1 MHNEMLLKKLS
12 LDQAS
17 IDNFKNI
24 NWADKDVYAQYLAQ
38 TYFYVNHSERFLALC
53 IGLFNNEDR
62 KLQRRFIAHLGEES
76 AHDQLLINDLKN
88 LGHDIRNFEELPA
101 TKSFWETQ
109 YYKIEHCDPAILL
122 GYIYFL
128 EAFAAQVVPETTK
141 KLEALYGRKCTT
153 FLRLHAEEDQD
164 HVEKAFTFIASLSLD
179 RQKEICINHAQSM
192 QAFNQMIKSVVHAA
206 AKNNQKAG

>member
-1 MHNEMLLKKLS
+1 
-12 LDQAS
+12 
-17 IDNFKNI
+17 
-24 NWADKDVYAQYLAQ
+24 
-38 TYFYVNHSERFLALC
+38 
-53 IGLFNNEDR
+53 
-62 KLQRRFIAHLGEES
+62 
-76 AHDQLLINDLKN
+76 
-88 LGHDIRNFEELPA
+88 
-101 TKSFWETQ
+101 
-109 YYKIEHCDPAILL
+109 LL